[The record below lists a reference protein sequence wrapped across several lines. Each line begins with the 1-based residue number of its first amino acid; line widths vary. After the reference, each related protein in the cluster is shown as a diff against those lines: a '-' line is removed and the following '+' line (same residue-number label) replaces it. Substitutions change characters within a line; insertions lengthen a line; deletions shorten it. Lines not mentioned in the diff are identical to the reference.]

1 MEIKE
6 FTPEI
11 ESLFAQFLFS
21 DPETFV
27 RVKNIVRHTFF
38 DDPDQREAVRFML
51 EYTDKHSSMP
61 TREQIRAV
69 SGIDIDPITD
79 INADHVNWFME
90 NMERFC
96 QQKAARE
103 AVHKSIDLIRENR
116 LGEVVEALKAAS
128 ELGIVRDLGTDY
140 FADPEERLKRMR
152 ERKNMVSSGWKH
164 IDEKLYGGFN
174 RGEITIFAGQSGH
187 GKSLFLQNLALNWA
201 QLGLN
206 VVYISLELSEELC
219 SMRLDSMTT
228 GYGQK
233 EIMKNMSEVALK
245 VGAFRKNCRGE
256 SGQLGTLQVKQL
268 KSGVTT
274 NDIRAYIKE
283 YETQSKIR
291 VDAIL
296 VDYLD
301 LCMPYSVKVSPS
313 DQFTKDKYVSEELR
327 NLAIEKQCLMA
338 TASQL
343 NRGAAEEIEFGHQ
356 HIAGGISKIN
366 TADNVLAIFTTIS
379 MKESGRYQIQFMKT
393 RSSAGVGSKVDLK
406 FDPRTLR
413 ISDLSDDEQDAVSAT
428 TATVLAQ
435 LNRNSVKN
443 TDKHN
448 TPPPP
453 PPTQTLKKGMQLRD
467 LVKRT
472 STVSKPVADDK

>member
-1 MEIKE
+1 MDIKE

-11 ESLFAQFLFS
+11 EELFAQFLFS

-27 RVKNIVRHTFF
+27 RVKNIISHTYF
-38 DDPDQREAVRFML
+38 DDPDQREAVKFML
-51 EYTDKHSSMP
+51 EYTDKHNSMP
-61 TREQIRAV
+61 TREQVRAV
-69 SGIDIDPITD
+69 SGVNIDPITD
-79 INADHVNWFME
+79 LNGDHVDWFML

-103 AVHKSIDLIRENR
+103 AVHRSIDLIRENR
-116 LGEVVEALKAAS
+116 LGEVVEAIKRAS

-140 FADPEERLKRMR
+140 FADPEERLRRMR
-152 ERKNMVSSGWKH
+152 ERKNMVSTGWKH
-164 IDEKLYGGFN
+164 VDECLYGGFN
-174 RGEITIFAGQSGH
+174 RGEITIFAGQSGA
-187 GKSLFLQNLALNWA
+187 GKSIFLQNLALNWA

-206 VVYISLELSEELC
+206 VVYLTLELSEELC

-233 EIMKNMSEVALK
+233 EIMRNMSDVALK
-245 VGAFRKNCRGE
+245 VGAFRLGCRGE
-256 SGQLGTLQVKQL
+256 NGQQGSLQVKQL
-268 KSGVTT
+268 RSGSTA

-283 YETQSKIR
+283 YETQNQRK
-291 VDAIL
+291 VDAVL

-313 DQFTKDKYVSEELR
+313 DQFIKDKYVSEELR
-327 NLAIEKQCLMA
+327 NIAVDHHCLLA

-343 NRGAAEEIEFGHQ
+343 NRGSHDEIEFDHS

-393 RSSAGVGSKVDLK
+393 RSSAGVGRKVDLK
-406 FDPRTLR
+406 FDPATLR
-413 ISDLSDDEQDAVSAT
+413 ISDLADHEQDAVSAT

-435 LNRNSVKN
+435 LNRNRVTEPTEAATSRP
-443 TDKHN
+443 
-448 TPPPP
+448 TP
-453 PPTQTLKKGMQLRD
+453 TLRQGLQLRD

-472 STVSKPVADDK
+472 STVKTPD

>member
-11 ESLFAQFLFS
+11 ESLFAQFLYS

-51 EYTDKHSSMP
+51 EYTDKHNSMP

-69 SGIDIDPITD
+69 SGVDIDAITD
-79 INADHVNWFME
+79 INADHVNWFMG

-103 AVHKSIDLIRENR
+103 AVHKSIDLIRDNR
-116 LGEVVEALKAAS
+116 LGEVVEALKAAA

-140 FADPEERLKRMR
+140 FADPEARLTRMR
-152 ERKNMVSSGWKH
+152 ERNNMVSSGWKH
-164 IDEKLYGGFN
+164 IDEKLYGGLN
-174 RGEITIFAGQSGH
+174 RGDITIFAGRSGS

-233 EIMKNMSEVALK
+233 EIMKNMSDVALK
-245 VGAFRKNCRGE
+245 VGAFRKTCRGE
-256 SGQLGTLQVKQL
+256 TGQLGTLQVKQL

-274 NDIRAYIKE
+274 NDIRAYLKE
-283 YETQSKIR
+283 YETQSKLK
-291 VDAIL
+291 VDAIV

-327 NLAIEKQCLMA
+327 NLAVERNCLMS

-343 NRGAAEEIEFGHQ
+343 NRCLTLDTIVVERKKGPVRIDDIKAGDEISSDQGY
-356 HIAGGISKIN
+356 N
-366 TADNVLAIFTTIS
+366 TVLRVFPVKTQPVYEIV
-379 MKESGRYQIQFMKT
+379 T
-393 RSSAGVGSKVDLK
+393 RSGKKIRCSAEHVFPTPNGGVNKISSGLGVGDKLIVKVAK
-406 FDPRTLR
+406 
-413 ISDLSDDEQDAVSAT
+413 
-428 TATVLAQ
+428 
-435 LNRNSVKN
+435 
-443 TDKHN
+443 
-448 TPPPP
+448 
-453 PPTQTLKKGMQLRD
+453 
-467 LVKRT
+467 
-472 STVSKPVADDK
+472 